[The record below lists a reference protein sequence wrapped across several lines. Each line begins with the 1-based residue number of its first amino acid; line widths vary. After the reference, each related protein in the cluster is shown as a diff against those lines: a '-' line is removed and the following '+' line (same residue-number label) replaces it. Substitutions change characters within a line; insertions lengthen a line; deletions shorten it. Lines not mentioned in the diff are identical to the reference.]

1 MPTVDGALQNAVVS
15 LNSALQEEAIAPT
28 PLLREEYAYE
38 MENVRLAAVLITFAQ
53 VIKTATS
60 Q

>member
-15 LNSALQEEAIAPT
+15 LNSALQEEVIAPT

-38 MENVRLAAVLITFAQ
+38 MESAKLAAVLITFAQ